1 MQVQNTP
8 TSWKPVS
15 HHVPLKS
22 IITHRTIATSFPVEY
37 SEDVGKMVRAD
48 CWVISILTLCS
59 KFGKAAQSVRGQ
71 LKTDARFI
79 VIGAYRILP
88 SDKIV
93 GTKARKTWTAN
104 AVKVLLK
111 DYAFLYGKITIV
123 S

>member
-1 MQVQNTP
+1 
-8 TSWKPVS
+8 
-15 HHVPLKS
+15 
-22 IITHRTIATSFPVEY
+22 VEY

-71 LKTDARFI
+71 LKMDARFI